1 VATNSYMMNRKKWA
15 RPQALLFSDNP
26 GTLSQGMYI
35 PTGDEFEDFIIIS
48 DHNRGELSFAK
59 ERIET
64 RQRMINGTMRSYHIA
79 DKVGI
84 STSWTRL
91 PSRGFS
97 SSPTFVNGV
106 LQTTKVYKTP
116 GTSTTPPQG
125 LLGTVPEEFTADGG
139 AGGADLLEWYES
151 HPGPFWVFL
160 SYDKFGESNVNRYTQ
175 VLQMYFS
182 AFDYDVEKR
191 GGGRNLGPNN
201 NTSYDMWNVNLSL
214 EEV

>member
-1 VATNSYMMNRKKWA
+1 VATSSYMMNRKKWV
-15 RPQALLFSDNP
+15 RPQALLFSNNP

-35 PTGDEFEDFIIIS
+35 PNGEEFEDFIILS

-79 DKVGI
+79 DKMI
-84 STSWTRL
+84 FSTSWSRF

-97 SSPTFVNGV
+97 SAPNFVNGV
-106 LQTTKVYKTP
+106 LQTSEVYKNA
-116 GTSTTPPQG
+116 GPPPEG
-125 LLGTVPEEFTADGG
+125 LLGSIPEEFTADGG
-139 AGGADLLEWYES
+139 AGGADLLEWYEG

-160 SYDKFGESNVNRYTQ
+160 SYDKFGEDNLNRYTQ
-175 VLQMYFS
+175 VLHMYFS

-191 GGGRNLGPNN
+191 GGGKNLGPNN
-201 NTSYDMWNVNLSL
+201 STAYDMWNVNLSL

>member
-1 VATNSYMMNRKKWA
+1 MATSSYMMNRKKWV

-26 GTLSQGMYI
+26 GTLYQGMYI
-35 PTGDEFEDFIIIS
+35 TNGEEFEDFIIVS
-48 DHNRGELSFAK
+48 DHNRAELSFAK

-79 DKVGI
+79 DKVSI
-84 STSWTRL
+84 STSWSRL

-97 SSPTFVNGV
+97 SSPTFLNGV
-106 LQTTKVYKTP
+106 LQTTEIYNNP
-116 GTSTTPPQG
+116 GPPPQG
-125 LLGTVPEEFTADGG
+125 LLGTIPEEYTADGG
-139 AGGADLLEWYES
+139 AGGADLLEWYED

-160 SYDKFGESNVNRYTQ
+160 SYDKFGENNINRYTQ
-175 VLQMYFS
+175 VLHMYFS

-191 GGGRNLGPNN
+191 GGGKNLGPDNA
-201 NTSYDMWNVNLSL
+201 TGYDMWNVNLSL